1 MARGI
6 HTLVVFGLVAG
17 VALGT
22 MAAARSRMEAEAAPI
37 SGAAHAAAPA
47 PAAGTPAPGTPAP
60 STPAPSN
67 DPSTQPSTKP
77 STEPSTEPSMRPPS
91 DEPTRTGK
99 VVYLTFDDG
108 PDPRWT
114 PQVLDLLQRY
124 DASATF
130 FMLGDEVDAHP
141 GLVRQVRD
149 AGHAIGNHSVDH
161 KDLTKVSAARLR
173 AEIAGGPAS
182 RCFRPPYG
190 ATNARV
196 RAAIR
201 AAGLRQVLW
210 DVDPDDWQRPGAP
223 VIASRILTHVHNGDV
238 VLMHDGGGDRS
249 QSVAALARVLDTL
262 SARGYSFRSLPC

>member
-1 MARGI
+1 MARRI

-22 MAAARSRMEAEAAPI
+22 MAAARSRMEAEAAPKP
-37 SGAAHAAAPA
+37 GAAHATAPA
-47 PAAGTPAPGTPAP
+47 PAAGTPATSTPAP
-60 STPAPSN
+60 STK
-67 DPSTQPSTKP
+67 PSTKP
-77 STEPSTEPSMRPPS
+77 STEPSNEASMRPPS

-124 DASATF
+124 DARGTF
-130 FMLGDEVDAHP
+130 FMLGDEVRANP
-141 GLVRQVRD
+141 GLVRRVRD

-173 AEIAGGPAS
+173 TEIAGGPAS

-210 DVDPDDWQRPGAP
+210 DVDPDDWQRPGAR

-238 VLMHDGGGDRS
+238 VLMHDGGGNR
-249 QSVAALARVLDTL
+249 
-262 SARGYSFRSLPC
+262 